1 MRQEIIPD
9 TYLLYPTLGNYQF
22 SKVSPPMIRDLI
34 AAKKDEGYEGSTI
47 RNIMAPLR
55 GMFFQAVEDRITE
68 KNPAARV
75 GKHNKASKD
84 KPKKRMDPL
93 TREEIQ
99 VLLKTAMEKGLLGIR
114 CFFAP
119 AVPGSNG
126 RVDSPQKNRYRF
138 Q

>member
-34 AAKKDEGYEGSTI
+34 AAKKDEGYERSTI

-55 GMFFQAVEDRITE
+55 GMFFQAIEDRITE

-75 GKHNKASKD
+75 GKHNKPSKD

-93 TREEIQ
+93 IREEIQ
-99 VLLKTAMEKGLLGIR
+99 VLLKTTMEKSLLGIAVSLR
-114 CFFAP
+114 LPYRAP
-119 AVPGSNG
+119 DG
-126 RVDSPQKNRYRF
+126 RVDSPQRNRYRF